1 MTFTISAPPHK
12 KQDITFRKITFAKIL
27 ALVPVSLIAVYFFG
41 LYALALIIASVVAAV
56 ATEVIVQKALGQP
69 LEINN
74 GHAALIGLMVALVV
88 PPEVPIWMPMIG
100 SVFGVAIAK
109 HAFGGLGSSIFNP
122 VLSAWVFL
130 SLAWWSL
137 MQPVSFP
144 MIGALSDLVLETGAG
159 HLIGVSPLALI
170 GGVFLIY
177 RRYMEWRIPIFYFLT
192 TIVLAFIVGDSL
204 SYVIT
209 GAFIFGVLF
218 LATDTPSSPV
228 TKNGR
233 IIYGILCGVLTVVY
247 GHFDNY
253 IYATFYGLFLANCVA
268 SFIDNNTLPGSY
280 AEESFFQRK
289 YHKIMDKIPFEKLG
303 VYMDE

>member
-1 MTFTISAPPHK
+1 MTFTISAPPHR

-27 ALVPVSLIAVYFFG
+27 ALVPVSLVAVYLFG
-41 LYALALIIASVVAAV
+41 LYALALIIASVAAAV
-56 ATEVIVQKALGQP
+56 ATEAIIQKALGQP

-88 PPEVPIWMPMIG
+88 PPEVPIWMPIIG
-100 SVFGVAIAK
+100 SAFGVAIAK

-122 VLSAWVFL
+122 VLAAWVFL

-144 MIGALSDLVLETGAG
+144 MLGGFSDLVLETGAG
-159 HLIGVSPLALI
+159 HLIGASPIALI

-177 RRYMEWRIPIFYFLT
+177 RRYMEWRIPVFYFLT
-192 TIVLAFIVGDSL
+192 TIVLAVIVGDSL

-233 IIYGILCGVLTVVY
+233 VIYGVLCGVLTVVY

-253 IYATFYGLFLANCVA
+253 IYATFYGLFLANSVA
-268 SFIDNNTLPGSY
+268 AFIDNNTMPSSY

-289 YHKIMDKIPFEKLG
+289 YRTIMDKIPFEKLG